1 MRRIFSLLTRQAK
14 MGNVS
19 VCRYQ
24 KEKPA
29 KEKQEEG
36 KRALDKIE
44 EEKGKHKYKT
54 IFQAL
59 QIFEISEEQ
68 RDNIVEYSSGY
79 INSKEFPPN

>member
-36 KRALDKIE
+36 E
-44 EEKGKHKYKT
+44 MPTTKG
-54 IFQAL
+54 
-59 QIFEISEEQ
+59 
-68 RDNIVEYSSGY
+68 R
-79 INSKEFPPN
+79 